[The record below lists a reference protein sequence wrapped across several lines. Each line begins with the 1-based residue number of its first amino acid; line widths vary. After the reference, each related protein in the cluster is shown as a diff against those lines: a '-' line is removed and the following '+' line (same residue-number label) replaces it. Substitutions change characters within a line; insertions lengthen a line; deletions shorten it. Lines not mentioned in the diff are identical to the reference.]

1 MEIISKSVFNELANF
16 RSDCAVSVY
25 IPTHKAGVEVN
36 EQQDLILF
44 KNSLQQVRKLLQAR
58 GMTQDQIEPI
68 LKQGLELLESDTFWY
83 SLSYGLAVFMAKG
96 HFKTVIL
103 PAPVKEEILINN
115 SFYVSPL
122 VPHISNGNH
131 FFLLV
136 FSKQYTQFYRGDAYG
151 MEKMEVEGLPYGID
165 DVIHYEE
172 KGGKQLF
179 RMGGT
184 APGAGAN
191 FHGSSPGTA
200 DEKVY
205 IAKYLKEVDS
215 TLWKEVLSTEKAPLV
230 LAAVDYMTTIYRQI
244 SMYRN
249 ICEKSLTGNFELED
263 DNALFKRAIEIVT
276 PYFQE
281 EDRKALNTFYDQ
293 SATGLTSSSP
303 DEIIPASHYGRISD
317 LFIMKDAHIW
327 GKFDEAENVLEIHDE
342 RNEEDDCLINKAV
355 VKTIANGGAVHILEP
370 EKMPNGSKI
379 TAFMR
384 YEIAS

>member
-16 RSDCAVSVY
+16 RSDCAVSIY

-36 EQQDLILF
+36 EQQDMIIF
-44 KNSLQQVRKLLQAR
+44 KNALQQTRKLLQAK
-58 GMTQDQIEPI
+58 GMTQDQIDPI
-68 LKQGLELLESDTFWY
+68 LKPGLELLESDTFWY
-83 SLSYGLAVFMAKG
+83 TQSHGLAVFLAKG

-103 PAPVKEEILINN
+103 PTPVKEEILINN

-122 VPHISNGNH
+122 VPHITNGNH

-184 APGAGAN
+184 APGAGAS

-230 LAAVDYMTTIYRQI
+230 LAAVDFMTTIYRQT
-244 SMYRN
+244 SMYKN
-249 ICEKSLTGNFELED
+249 ICEKSLTGNFELKD
-263 DNALFKRAIEIVT
+263 DNSLFKRAIEIVT

-293 SATGLTSSSP
+293 SATGLTSTSP

-317 LFIMKDAHIW
+317 LFVMKDAHIW
-327 GKFDEAENVLEIHDE
+327 GKFDETDNVLEIHDE

-355 VKTIANGGAVHILEP
+355 VKTIANGGAVHVLDP